1 MLRCRDAHRW
11 WGWLRPPEPA
21 PLLTLP
27 MADTAQ
33 PGDSSKEH
41 RNEPE
46 ERNNETSEKKK
57 RENGTCSH
65 QATSDKAGS
74 TFFGYRSYMRKIR
87 AI

>member
-21 PLLTLP
+21 RLLTLP

-46 ERNNETSEKKK
+46 ETMKPQKK
-57 RENGTCSH
+57 RREKMAPVLTRLLLTKQGLPSL
-65 QATSDKAGS
+65 ATEA
-74 TFFGYRSYMRKIR
+74 T
-87 AI
+87 